1 MISWRFRLSG
11 IAPSLLLFSASM
23 AGFLGSWATEA
34 QQTNANMSVRRL
46 LGGIFACH
54 TALLPFSAAPATR
67 SLVQVT
73 VERPRC
79 VPGVS
84 LGLRFP

>member
-54 TALLPFSAAPATR
+54 TALLPFSAAVPAENAIR
-67 SLVQVT
+67 RECL
-73 VERPRC
+73 
-79 VPGVS
+79 
-84 LGLRFP
+84 